1 MAAKA
6 MPNPS
11 ARSADRWE
19 RALADAGMPAELA
32 PIPRPHLGEGARAR
46 FESDGSEVSA
56 ALDVPPPVPRSKR
69 PGRPYPGDREA
80 EMEQA
85 RDLLR
90 NGKLKG
96 VEREAWI
103 WFCAE
108 LPEREI
114 AQRLGRSQF
123 WVRTWLLGPLKERA
137 GMHPG
142 WFPRYRRPSLAYRP
156 RRRRVRA

>member
-1 MAAKA
+1 M
-6 MPNPS
+6 S
-11 ARSADRWE
+11 ARPVDPRRWE
-19 RALADAGMPAELA
+19 RMLEDENMPAEVA
-32 PIPRPHLGEGARAR
+32 PIPRPHSVGGRAGKW
-46 FESDGSEVSA
+46 ESSA
-56 ALDVPPPVPRSKR
+56 VEAVMDRPPSAPASKR

-96 VEREAWI
+96 LEREAWI
-103 WFCAE
+103 WFCAG

-114 AQRLGRSQF
+114 AARCGRSQF

-156 RRRRVRA
+156 RRKRLRA